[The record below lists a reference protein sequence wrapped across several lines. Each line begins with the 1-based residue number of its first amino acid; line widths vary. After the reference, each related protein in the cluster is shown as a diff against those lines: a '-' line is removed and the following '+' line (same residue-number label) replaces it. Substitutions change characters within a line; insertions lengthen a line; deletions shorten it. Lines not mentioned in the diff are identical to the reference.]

1 MSLVVLFAV
10 IISILVYIFR
20 AISRPIID
28 LTKTV
33 KYIETGNFFVQAPN
47 RPKNE
52 IGVLGTAFNS
62 MVSKLRERTST
73 LENINAKDE
82 ALLNSMGEGVVAVD
96 YDYNVIAI
104 NKMAQDL
111 LGYTSPELLGK
122 NFIEGIIQLD
132 ENGNKVPDNDRPL
145 ILAMNSGKTISA
157 SDKYFVNKTGEKF
170 PISLTSAP
178 IIFNSKVSGAVVL
191 FSDISLR
198 KKKDEEMNKLAAIVR
213 SSEDAIIGKT
223 LDGIITSW
231 NRGAEKIYKYTEKEV
246 IGKPV
251 SILAPEDHKDE
262 IFHLLEKVK
271 KGEHI
276 EHYETVRQ
284 KKDGSI
290 IQVSLT
296 ISPVVDNKG
305 NIIAASTIARDI
317 TERKKDEERLR
328 EISAYNRRLIEVSLD
343 PLVTIGKDGKITDVN
358 EATENVTGV
367 HRKQLIGDDFSNYFT
382 EPIKASDGYKK
393 VLSDGFVK
401 DYPLT
406 IKHTSGR
413 TTDVLYDATVYKNE
427 VGDIEGVFAAARDV
441 TERKRVE
448 EKLRE
453 SEEKFHSII
462 TTMDEGLIFFNKNGE
477 AEVINPAAEK
487 IIGFK
492 SSELLGNR
500 ADKIIQVEKNI
511 HEDGTEFCVDEH
523 PAMISLKTGKPQ
535 NNVIL
540 GISKPDKTA
549 VWISINSEPLF
560 SNNDLEPY
568 AAVATFRDITREREI
583 EKLRVDFL
591 TLVSH
596 QLRTPLSGT
605 KWLIETMQRGVIGE
619 SNPKQK
625 EYLENLYQINERM
638 ITLVSDILNIL
649 TLESGGVK
657 AIKKEKISAI
667 NLYENLYLIME
678 PAAKSKSIILKNTLK
693 DHEDFF
699 VQSDSLIVRT
709 ILENLIS
716 NSICYS
722 VNGQKVVFG
731 VDENPDEIIFYI
743 KDEGIG
749 IPKGDQERIFERFY
763 RGSNAKVVRPSGT
776 GLGLYSSFLL
786 AKKIGAKISF
796 ESEEGMGSTFYL
808 HIPKN
813 HEI

>member
-1 MSLVVLFAV
+1 MTIKRITQLNTLILFFCILVVSGIFVFSSLTTTRTENIMGQIANLESESISLFDLTQNYVQNPSLDAQTKWQDENEKIKEILDGPVLKIYQENGSFQNLKKSNNTIQTLFDQIRQAENNPRLQQRLSNQILFLTQKFVNETSDLEKVLFSESKNTQQQAVFIFFVSLVVLFAV

-33 KYIETGNFFVQAPN
+33 KYIENGNFFVQAPN

-284 KKDGSI
+284 KKRWKYYSS
-290 IQVSLT
+290 VS
-296 ISPVVDNKG
+296 
-305 NIIAASTIARDI
+305 
-317 TERKKDEERLR
+317 
-328 EISAYNRRLIEVSLD
+328 Y
-343 PLVTIGKDGKITDVN
+343 
-358 EATENVTGV
+358 
-367 HRKQLIGDDFSNYFT
+367 DFSC
-382 EPIKASDGYKK
+382 
-393 VLSDGFVK
+393 
-401 DYPLT
+401 
-406 IKHTSGR
+406 R
-413 TTDVLYDATVYKNE
+413 
-427 VGDIEGVFAAARDV
+427 
-441 TERKRVE
+441 
-448 EKLRE
+448 
-453 SEEKFHSII
+453 
-462 TTMDEGLIFFNKNGE
+462 
-477 AEVINPAAEK
+477 
-487 IIGFK
+487 
-492 SSELLGNR
+492 
-500 ADKIIQVEKNI
+500 
-511 HEDGTEFCVDEH
+511 
-523 PAMISLKTGKPQ
+523 
-535 NNVIL
+535 
-540 GISKPDKTA
+540 
-549 VWISINSEPLF
+549 
-560 SNNDLEPY
+560 
-568 AAVATFRDITREREI
+568 
-583 EKLRVDFL
+583 
-591 TLVSH
+591 
-596 QLRTPLSGT
+596 
-605 KWLIETMQRGVIGE
+605 
-619 SNPKQK
+619 
-625 EYLENLYQINERM
+625 
-638 ITLVSDILNIL
+638 
-649 TLESGGVK
+649 
-657 AIKKEKISAI
+657 
-667 NLYENLYLIME
+667 
-678 PAAKSKSIILKNTLK
+678 
-693 DHEDFF
+693 
-699 VQSDSLIVRT
+699 
-709 ILENLIS
+709 
-716 NSICYS
+716 
-722 VNGQKVVFG
+722 
-731 VDENPDEIIFYI
+731 
-743 KDEGIG
+743 
-749 IPKGDQERIFERFY
+749 
-763 RGSNAKVVRPSGT
+763 
-776 GLGLYSSFLL
+776 
-786 AKKIGAKISF
+786 
-796 ESEEGMGSTFYL
+796 
-808 HIPKN
+808 
-813 HEI
+813 